1 MENDRVKEPKKKSW
15 FFFLRLIFAVGLMG
29 YLVFSVGLNSIW
41 ATFLNISLL
50 WAVLAAV
57 CNLTYFILGAFN
69 IWLLLRV
76 MQPIPFTEFARSYVY
91 AFSINLFAPGQ
102 LGDASIALFLKKQ
115 GVPLRRSGLAYLI
128 DKIITVFVLFC
139 VAWYGAHLFLPE
151 INPVW
156 FIVMPLAGMSA
167 IIFTI
172 IIILKVPSDFK
183 LTVKIKQ
190 WTIST
195 LSELRSVQDKW
206 HILILNTF
214 LTIVKWFLM
223 CFSYFCAFRALGQF
237 IHWPVIG
244 VIPVLSTLVGYIP
257 VSVGGIGTV
266 EYSAVYL
273 FSIIGVAESIVLS
286 TYLFLR
292 SLQYVLAGVMMIFT
306 HKNRN

>member
-1 MENDRVKEPKKKSW
+1 MQTKNRNTLFYILRLSLAAGMIVYLIYTVGITALIGTFTRINLYW
-15 FFFLRLIFAVGLMG
+15 CILTIFANLAFFF
-29 YLVFSVGLNSIW
+29 
-41 ATFLNISLL
+41 
-50 WAVLAAV
+50 
-57 CNLTYFILGAFN
+57 LGAFN

-115 GVPLRRSGLAYLI
+115 GIPLRKSGLAYLI
-128 DKIITVFVLFC
+128 DKIVTVFVLFC
-139 VAWYGAHLFLPE
+139 IVWYGAHIFLPE

-156 FIVMPLAGMSA
+156 FIAMPFAGLSA
-167 IIFTI
+167 IVLAIV
-172 IIILKVPSDFK
+172 IILKVPSDFK
-183 LTVKIKQ
+183 YVLKAKQ

-195 LSELRSVQDKW
+195 LDELKSVRDKW

-214 LTIVKWFLM
+214 LTIVKWLVM
-223 CFSYFCAFRALGQF
+223 CLSYFCAFRSFGQF
-237 IHWPVIG
+237 MPWPEIG
-244 VIPVLSTLVGYIP
+244 IIPVLSTLVGYIP

-273 FSIIGVAESIVLS
+273 FSIMGVAESIVLS

-292 SLQYVLAGVMMIFT
+292 SLQYIQTGVMMIFT